1 MQKYELF
8 AVYLHPNIITTT
20 RYLLLNIMNLYKL
33 DSVAISPSDVISL
46 HKQDTWELT
55 YVVHGRGTRTLGDET
70 SEFSDGDL
78 AFIPPHIP
86 HCWTY
91 DNHYTDECG
100 RIEYATL
107 SFKTEFIDR
116 CASAFPE
123 ITERLEQLKSASS
136 VITFS
141 GKTLEEMTEM
151 MLRMRT
157 EKMSELLPYIFRIIL
172 LLSKHESDGIVIG
185 RFAETDRTSD
195 RINKVKEFS
204 LENYASSITIDM
216 IANHVG
222 MNRSSFCT
230 FFKKAT
236 GQTYI
241 TYLNKLRV
249 DRACSLLRDGKLSI
263 TDVCYMVGFNDV
275 PYFNRCFKNNRG
287 MSPKEYADGV
297 ITQRQVI
304 KSRKKKD

>member
-1 MQKYELF
+1 
-8 AVYLHPNIITTT
+8 
-20 RYLLLNIMNLYKL
+20 MNLYKF
-33 DSVAISPSDVISL
+33 DSVAISPSDVIPL
-46 HKQDTWELT
+46 HKQDTWELSL
-55 YVVHGRGTRTLGDET
+55 VIHGRGTRTLGDKT
-70 SEFSDGDL
+70 KEFSDGDF

-86 HCWTY
+86 HCWKY
-91 DNHYTDECG
+91 DNNYTDDHG

-116 CASAFPE
+116 CSSAFPE
-123 ITERLEQLKSASS
+123 VTERLEQLKTVSS
-136 VITFS
+136 VITFDRETS
-141 GKTLEEMTEM
+141 AIMVDLM
-151 MLRMRT
+151 MKMRK
-157 EKMSELLPYIFRIIL
+157 EKMTELLPYVFRMLL
-172 LLSKHESDGIVIG
+172 LLSKHYSEGIVIG
-185 RFAETDRTSD
+185 RFAETDRISN
-195 RINKVKEFS
+195 RINKVKEYS
-204 LENYASSITIDM
+204 QKNYASTITIDM

-230 FFKKAT
+230 FFKKMT

-241 TYLNKLRV
+241 TYLNKLRI
-249 DRACSLLRDGKLSI
+249 DRACALLRDGQFNI

-304 KSRKKKD
+304 KTRKNKN

>member
-1 MQKYELF
+1 
-8 AVYLHPNIITTT
+8 
-20 RYLLLNIMNLYKL
+20 MNLYKF
-33 DSVAISPSDVISL
+33 DSVVISPSDIISL

-55 YVVHGRGTRTLGDET
+55 YVVHGRGTRTLGDVT
-70 SEFSDGDL
+70 SEFGDGDL

-86 HCWTY
+86 HCWKY
-91 DNHYTDECG
+91 DNNYTDDRG
-100 RIEYATL
+100 RVEYATL
-107 SFKTEFIDR
+107 SFRTEFIDR
-116 CASAFPE
+116 CSSAFPE
-123 ITERLEQLKSASS
+123 ITERLEELKSVSS
-136 VITFS
+136 VITFNN
-141 GKTLEEMTEM
+141 KTLEELTEM

-157 EKMSELLPYIFRIIL
+157 EKMSELLPYVFRIIL
-172 LLSKHESDGIVIG
+172 LLSKHESEGIIIG
-185 RFAETDRTSD
+185 SFSETDRTYD

-204 LENYASSITIDM
+204 QSNYARAITIDM

-249 DRACSLLRDGKLSI
+249 DRACYLLREGKFSI
-263 TDVCYMVGFNDV
+263 TEVCYMVGFNDV

-287 MSPKEYADGV
+287 MSPKDYADAL
-297 ITQRQVI
+297 
-304 KSRKKKD
+304 

>member
-1 MQKYELF
+1 
-8 AVYLHPNIITTT
+8 
-20 RYLLLNIMNLYKL
+20 MNLYKF

-55 YVVHGRGTRTLGDET
+55 LIVHGRGTRTLGDET
-70 SEFSDGDL
+70 KEFSDGDL

-86 HCWTY
+86 HWWKY
-91 DNHYTDECG
+91 DNNYTDDRG

-116 CASAFPE
+116 CSSAFPE
-123 ITERLEQLKSASS
+123 VTERLEQLKSVSS
-136 VITFS
+136 AITFNHETSEVITD
-141 GKTLEEMTEM
+141 
-151 MLRMRT
+151 MLLKMRN
-157 EKMSELLPYIFRIIL
+157 ENMDELLPYVFRLIL
-172 LLSKHESDGIVIG
+172 LLSKHKNEGIVIG
-185 RFAETDRTSD
+185 KFAETDRTSD
-195 RINKVKEFS
+195 RVKKVREYS
-204 LENYASSITIDM
+204 LKNYASTITIDM

-230 FFKKAT
+230 FFKKVT

-241 TYLNKLRV
+241 TYLNKMRI
-249 DRACSLLRDGKLSI
+249 DRACTLLRDGRYNV

-304 KSRKKKD
+304 KTKKTKD

>member
-1 MQKYELF
+1 
-8 AVYLHPNIITTT
+8 
-20 RYLLLNIMNLYKL
+20 MNLYKF
-33 DSVAISPSDVISL
+33 DSVAISPSDVITL

-55 YVVHGRGTRTLGDET
+55 LIVHGRGTRTLGDET
-70 SEFSDGDL
+70 KEFSDGDL

-86 HCWTY
+86 HWWKY
-91 DNHYTDECG
+91 DNNYTDDRG

-116 CASAFPE
+116 CSSAFPE
-123 ITERLEQLKSASS
+123 VTECLEKLKSVSS
-136 VITFS
+136 AITFNHETSEVITD
-141 GKTLEEMTEM
+141 
-151 MLRMRT
+151 MLLKMRN
-157 EKMSELLPYIFRIIL
+157 ENMDELLPYVFRLIL
-172 LLSKHESDGIVIG
+172 LLSKHKNEGIVIG
-185 RFAETDRTSD
+185 KFAETDRTSD
-195 RINKVKEFS
+195 RVKKVREYSIK
-204 LENYASSITIDM
+204 NYASTITIDM

-230 FFKKAT
+230 FFKKVT

-241 TYLNKLRV
+241 TYLNKMRI
-249 DRACSLLRDGKLSI
+249 DRACALLRDGRYNV

-304 KSRKKKD
+304 KTKKTKD

>member
-1 MQKYELF
+1 
-8 AVYLHPNIITTT
+8 
-20 RYLLLNIMNLYKL
+20 MNLYKF

-55 YVVHGRGTRTLGDET
+55 LIVHGRGTRTLGDET
-70 SEFSDGDL
+70 KEFSDGDL

-86 HCWTY
+86 HWWKY
-91 DNHYTDECG
+91 DNNYTDDRD

-116 CASAFPE
+116 CSSAFPE
-123 ITERLEQLKSASS
+123 VTERLEQLKSISS
-136 VITFS
+136 AITFNNETSGVITD
-141 GKTLEEMTEM
+141 
-151 MLRMRT
+151 MLLKMRN
-157 EKMSELLPYIFRIIL
+157 ENMDELLPYVFRLIL
-172 LLSKHESDGIVIG
+172 LLSKHKNEGIVIG
-185 RFAETDRTSD
+185 KFAETDRTSD
-195 RINKVKEFS
+195 RVKKVREYS
-204 LENYASSITIDM
+204 LKNYASTITIDM

-230 FFKKAT
+230 FFKKVT

-241 TYLNKLRV
+241 TYLNKMRI
-249 DRACSLLRDGKLSI
+249 DRACTLLRDGRYNV

-275 PYFNRCFKNNRG
+275 PYFNRCFKSNRG

-297 ITQRQVI
+297 ITQRQII
-304 KSRKKKD
+304 KTKKTKD